1 MFDTPKAFAD
11 QYHRDGYVFP
21 IRVYSEQQA
30 AAYRSRLEEAEKL
43 AKDIPDSG
51 ELFREY
57 ANIGLDFVGEI
68 IKDPAITDPVSAI
81 LGEDLLIL
89 GCSFFIKEPNTSAY
103 VSWHQ
108 DLHYWGLEADDEI
121 TAWIALSP
129 ATRASGCMRFVPGS
143 HTEIVAH
150 ADTFHEDNLLSRGQ
164 EIAVEVDEEDA
175 VAVELAPGEMS
186 IHHGRLFHASDP
198 NTTDDRRIGLAIRYI
213 PTSMKQIGGADM
225 CTTLVRGEDRYGNFE
240 LAQSGTGLLRP
251 EDVTRHA
258 EISERRRKILLRDTS
273 GDET

>member
-1 MFDTPKAFAD
+1 MPDTQATLAD
-11 QYHRDGYVFP
+11 RYHRDGYVFP
-21 IRVYSEQQA
+21 IRVFSEDQA
-30 AAYRSRLEEAEKL
+30 TAYRARLEEAEAI
-43 AKDIPDSG
+43 AKDIGDDG
-51 ELFREY
+51 GLFREY
-57 ANIGLDFVGEI
+57 ANIGLDFVGEMI
-68 IKDPAITDPVSAI
+68 TSPVITDPVAEI
-81 LGEDLLIL
+81 LGEDLLAL
-89 GCSFFIKEPNTSAY
+89 GCSFFIKEPNTRAY

-121 TAWIALSP
+121 TAWVALSP

-150 ADTFHEDNLLSRGQ
+150 QDTFHADNLLTRGQ

-213 PTSMKQIGGADM
+213 PTRMTQIGGADM
-225 CTTLVRGEDRYGNFE
+225 CVTLCRGEDRYGHFE
-240 LAQSGTGLLRP
+240 LAPSGTGLLTP
-251 EDVTRHA
+251 EDVARHR
-258 EISERRRKILLRDTS
+258 EISERRRKVLYR
-273 GDET
+273 ETA